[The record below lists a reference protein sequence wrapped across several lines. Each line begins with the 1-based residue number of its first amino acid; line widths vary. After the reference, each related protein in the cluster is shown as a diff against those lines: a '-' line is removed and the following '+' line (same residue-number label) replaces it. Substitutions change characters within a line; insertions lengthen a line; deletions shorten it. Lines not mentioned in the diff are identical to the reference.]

1 MQSRALLAAVF
12 LALLAS
18 GFGQTAAKEGNTTS
32 QSPLIVAQVA
42 LTNQTQPIPLTTI
55 FTPKSNG
62 LFRISAYM
70 NSPTACSCLWVLVF
84 YWTDNAGLQVSDSFG
99 EYGGNSFANP
109 NFVVRGL
116 AGQPLSALV
125 NNDEGL
131 GSSYDLNITVERLQ

>member
-1 MQSRALLAAVF
+1 MRSKAFLAALS

-18 GFGQTAAKEGNTTS
+18 GFGQTAAKKGNTTPK
-32 QSPLIVAQVA
+32 SPRIVAQVA

-55 FTPKSNG
+55 FTPKSDG

-70 NSPTACSCLWVLVF
+70 NSPTSCSCLWVLVF
-84 YWTDNAGLQVSDSFG
+84 YWTDDAQRQVSASFG
-99 EYGGNSFANP
+99 ESGGSGFANP

-125 NNDEGL
+125 NDDEG